1 MIFIT
6 RGNTPAVLSATDIV
20 RLDELAR
27 AKAHYSKTPLPRK
40 GFEFVHYKHD
50 SVKTALREMFGRF
63 CAYCE
68 SDYAC
73 ATPADIEHF
82 RPKGAYLVQGKKK
95 AKLHKPGY
103 WWLGASWDNLLL
115 SCPGCNRVWTQEI
128 KRVAQVP
135 AMDLAGKGNWFP
147 LADES
152 RRAITE
158 GDEVHEQSILINP
171 CIDNPEDHF
180 RFLEN
185 GMIEPKDIRGDISIT
200 VYGLARADLVSSRFD
215 HARRI
220 RFTMS
225 MLKAAVNDLNFAS
238 VNPLEKIKLALDEI
252 YAIRRERYKAIVYAL
267 FDADFRCLLDSVE
280 SILLDYYTS

>member
-1 MIFIT
+1 MIFIA
-6 RGNTPAVLSATDIV
+6 RGNVPAVLSATDAD

-27 AKAHYSKTPLPRK
+27 AKAHYNKQVLPRK

-50 SVKTALREMFGRF
+50 SVKVALRIMFGRF

-128 KRVAQVP
+128 KRVAQAP
-135 AMDLAGKGNWFP
+135 TMDLAGKGNWFP

-152 RRAITE
+152 KRATKE
-158 GDEVHEQSILINP
+158 GDEVHEQSVLVNP
-171 CIDNPEDHF
+171 CIDKPKNHF

-185 GMIEPKDIRGDISIT
+185 GMIEPMDIRGDISIK
-200 VYGLARADLVSSRFD
+200 VYGLARADLVSSRSD
-215 HARRI
+215 HAKRI
-220 RFTMS
+220 RFAMS
-225 MLKAAVNDLNFAS
+225 MLKMAVNELNFAS
-238 VNPLEKIKLALDEI
+238 PNPFEKIKLALDEI
-252 YAIRRERYKAIVYAL
+252 YAIRRERYKAVVHAL
-267 FDADFRCLLDSVE
+267 FDTDFRQLMDGVE
-280 SILLDYYTS
+280 SALLDYFKT